1 MQADTPHAT
10 CLMKVIAAQ
19 FNTTGFTFVFRKFQI
34 LLGILEPFWIP
45 GILAF
50 FVSKCKVEV
59 RPLAQGKL
67 GNKKEKGGSLIGDD
81 EKMLPSL

>member
-1 MQADTPHAT
+1 M
-10 CLMKVIAAQ
+10 
-19 FNTTGFTFVFRKFQI
+19 
-34 LLGILEPFWIP
+34 
-45 GILAF
+45 AF

-67 GNKKEKGGSLIGDD
+67 GNEKEKGGSLIGDD